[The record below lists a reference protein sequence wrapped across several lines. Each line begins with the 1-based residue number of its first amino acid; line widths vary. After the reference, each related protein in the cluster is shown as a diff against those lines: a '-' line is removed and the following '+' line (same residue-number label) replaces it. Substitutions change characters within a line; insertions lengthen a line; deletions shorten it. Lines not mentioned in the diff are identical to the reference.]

1 MSKIIKL
8 KKGFDIN
15 LAGKAEKKI
24 SSSVHP
30 DTFAI
35 KPTDFIGM
43 KRPKLLVS
51 EGDNVKAGTPILSDK
66 MQENVMY
73 CSPVS
78 GEIVEVKRGAKRKLL
93 EIKILADKTIEFE
106 SFKTYSLSDIN
117 GLSRADAQAQMLKGG
132 VWPNIIQRPFGVV
145 ANEND
150 TPKAIHISTFDT
162 HPLAAN
168 LAFTL
173 HGEEEAFKTGVN
185 VLKKFVDGKIH
196 LNHHLNAEVASV
208 FANID
213 GVEHNKFSGP
223 HPSGNVGVQ
232 IHHLDPINKGD
243 IVWTLS
249 PFAVAQ
255 IGKLFL
261 HGKYDASKLV
271 AVVGSEIKAPQ
282 YYKTYGGS
290 AINKFVENN
299 LNSDNVRFISGNVL
313 TGEKIEKDGYLGF
326 YANTL
331 TVIPEGDHADFLGW
345 IMPKKNVLSFH
356 KAWGLFSFLNGK
368 NKEYI
373 LDTNTNGE
381 DRAFVQT
388 GTFEKVV
395 PMDIYPTYLVKS
407 IMSED
412 FDNIEALGIYEVIEE
427 DLALCEFV
435 DVSKHDIQ
443 HMVREGIELIQNG

>member
-93 EIKILADKTIEFE
+93 EIKILVDKTIEFE

-313 TGEKIEKDGYLGF
+313 
-326 YANTL
+326 
-331 TVIPEGDHADFLGW
+331 
-345 IMPKKNVLSFH
+345 
-356 KAWGLFSFLNGK
+356 
-368 NKEYI
+368 
-373 LDTNTNGE
+373 
-381 DRAFVQT
+381 
-388 GTFEKVV
+388 
-395 PMDIYPTYLVKS
+395 
-407 IMSED
+407 
-412 FDNIEALGIYEVIEE
+412 
-427 DLALCEFV
+427 
-435 DVSKHDIQ
+435 
-443 HMVREGIELIQNG
+443 

>member
-1 MSKIIKL
+1 
-8 KKGFDIN
+8 
-15 LAGKAEKKI
+15 
-24 SSSVHP
+24 
-30 DTFAI
+30 
-35 KPTDFIGM
+35 
-43 KRPKLLVS
+43 
-51 EGDNVKAGTPILSDK
+51 
-66 MQENVMY
+66 
-73 CSPVS
+73 
-78 GEIVEVKRGAKRKLL
+78 
-93 EIKILADKTIEFE
+93 
-106 SFKTYSLSDIN
+106 
-117 GLSRADAQAQMLKGG
+117 LSRADAQAQMLKGG

-249 PFAVAQ
+249 PYAVAQ

-282 YYKTYGGS
+282 YYKTFGGS

-299 LNSDNVRFISGNVL
+299 LNSDHVRFISGNVL

-345 IMPKKNVLSFH
+345 IMPKKNVLSYH
-356 KAWGLFSFLNGK
+356 RAWGLFSFLNGK